1 QDDVPVPDNAYSARV
16 RAASRCGLYANVL
29 ALDQQLAQTWP
40 DRRIE
45 AVSLTELDR
54 AGITPALMVLLALR
68 LDGLS
73 ALEIARGADRAKAL
87 AKLAGQTGDWSL

>member
-1 QDDVPVPDNAYSARV
+1 ALTQDDVPVPDDAFGARV

-29 ALDQQLAQTWP
+29 ALDQELAQTWP

-45 AVSLTELDR
+45 AVSLAELDR
-54 AGITPALMVLLALR
+54 AGITPALIVLLALR

-73 ALEIARGADRAKAL
+73 ALELARGADRAQAL
-87 AKLAGQTGDWSL
+87 ATLVGQTGD